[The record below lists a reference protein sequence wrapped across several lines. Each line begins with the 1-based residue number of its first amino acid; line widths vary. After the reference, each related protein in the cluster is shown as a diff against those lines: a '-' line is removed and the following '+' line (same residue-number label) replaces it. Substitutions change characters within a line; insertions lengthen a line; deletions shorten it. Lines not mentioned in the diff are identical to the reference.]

1 MFDKD
6 EIKKIR
12 EITKEEIKK
21 FGIIDYINQE
31 NEKQIIEKEITE
43 VNSDLREYDR
53 IFNLYSIEYRLKL
66 LERLILNIEKINK
79 IVLKLIVALFIISL
93 VLLISFIILRFAF

>member
-79 IVLKLIVALFIISL
+79 IVLKLILALFIISL